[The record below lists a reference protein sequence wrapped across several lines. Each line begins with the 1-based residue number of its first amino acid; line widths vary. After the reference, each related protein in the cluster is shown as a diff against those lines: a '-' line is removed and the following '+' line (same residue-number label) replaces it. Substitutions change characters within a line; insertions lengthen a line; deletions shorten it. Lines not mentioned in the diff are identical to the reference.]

1 MLLSKREK
9 RERHYAFNI
18 DNFKYRGSR
27 NKKKLNFDNI
37 DKGFYDDL
45 INYDEQL
52 KKEKQ
57 ELDNTKSNG
66 LKELVYT
73 NVKVPDVWKNKIT
86 YHSDLYNTMS
96 DDKYFVS
103 YLGKG
108 TNKIYMNTE
117 NKSTRNIRIP
127 NQKLSNHKIQLSNN
141 IIYKHNLSLSPNQF
155 NLKETIQNKKDSSN
169 LFRSIL
175 KKSNKEKNI
184 KKEKELIN
192 EDNKTNK
199 ESYSNFIHLVAD
211 NNKEVLNILEEYKQ
225 AFPINL
231 PRIIS
236 KEKDNDKENKNKK
249 EEKEGK
255 ILSKKKIII
264 LKTKEENLSKEKIN
278 IKENEKSIRKKKDEM
293 TKAEVFK
300 TTIYNNLLN
309 KNIIKSKFEDPT
321 KTLKCYKN
329 VMEEKIEIND
339 PDIKK
344 KLEDINYYGPFYP
357 YCFIGKKKNLLFY
370 NTMEKNQCINLLN
383 YLRKIRTKSKIGIQ
397 MNNDNNN
404 FEDDDDDD
412 DSGFL

>member
-127 NQKLSNHKIQLSNN
+127 NQKLSSHKIQLSNN

-278 IKENEKSIRKKKDEM
+278 IKENEKSIRKKKM
-293 TKAEVFK
+293 K
-300 TTIYNNLLN
+300 
-309 KNIIKSKFEDPT
+309 
-321 KTLKCYKN
+321 
-329 VMEEKIEIND
+329 
-339 PDIKK
+339 
-344 KLEDINYYGPFYP
+344 
-357 YCFIGKKKNLLFY
+357 
-370 NTMEKNQCINLLN
+370 
-383 YLRKIRTKSKIGIQ
+383 
-397 MNNDNNN
+397 
-404 FEDDDDDD
+404 
-412 DSGFL
+412 

>member
-1 MLLSKREK
+1 MSLSKREK

-18 DNFKYRGSR
+18 DNFKYRGLR

-45 INYDEQL
+45 INYDDQL

-127 NQKLSNHKIQLSNN
+127 NQKLSSHKIELSNN
-141 IIYKHNLSLSPNQF
+141 IIYKHKHNLSLSPNQF
-155 NLKETIQNKKDSSN
+155 NLNETIQNKKDSSN

-175 KKSNKEKNI
+175 KNSNKEKNI
-184 KKEKELIN
+184 KNEKELIN

-199 ESYSNFIHLVAD
+199 ESYSNFIHLGAD

-236 KEKDNDKENKNKK
+236 KEKDKENKNKK
-249 EEKEGK
+249 EEKEEN
-255 ILSKKKIII
+255 ILSKKKIIT
-264 LKTKEENLSKEKIN
+264 LKPKEENLSKEKIN
-278 IKENEKSIRKKKDEM
+278 VKENEKSIRKEEM

-329 VMEEKIEIND
+329 VMDEKIEIND

-404 FEDDDDDD
+404 FEDDNDDD